1 MEKTV
6 ILICSH
12 NKEVTN
18 YNNKVYFPIHV
29 GAALSS
35 LRLNMQRDDEGDN
48 ISLKNKNYCEL
59 TGHYWAWKNLPDD
72 VKYIGLVHYRRNF
85 DWCGHQKDY
94 FVKHV
99 SENQNLFEK
108 ENVDLNGYDII
119 LPIRSVC
126 PYSIKEQYCMGHVSE
141 DYYIMEAAVKQKYP
155 EYYDA
160 FQYIMKGNSYSP
172 FNMFFTSRKIFDEYS
187 EWLFPLLLA
196 IEDRV
201 HVSEYDLQSR
211 VFGFMSERLLNV
223 FCYHKKLKVT
233 YRPIF
238 IADNNMGENHGV
250 FYAFCNNVRK
260 NLSYLL
266 GKSK

>member
-18 YNNKVYFPIHV
+18 YNKAYLPIHV

-48 ISLKNKNYCEL
+48 ISSKNKNYCEL
-59 TGHYWAWKNLPDD
+59 TGHYWAWKKLPKD

-85 DWCGHQKDY
+85 DWDGHQRDY

-99 SENQNLFEK
+99 PDNQNLFEK
-108 ENVDLNGYDII
+108 ANVDLNGCDII

-126 PYSIKEQYCMGHVSE
+126 PYSIKEQYCMGHISE
-141 DYYIMEAAVKQKYP
+141 DYNIMEDVIKQKYP

-160 FQYIMKGNSYSP
+160 FHHIMRGNSYSP
-172 FNMFFTSRKIFDEYS
+172 YNMFFTSREVFDEYS
-187 EWLFPLLLA
+187 AWIFPLLSV
-196 IEDRV
+196 IESRV
-201 HVSEYDLQSR
+201 HVSEYALQSR

-233 YRPIF
+233 YKPIF
-238 IADNNMGENHGV
+238 LADNNIDKNHGA

-260 NLSYLL
+260 DISYLL